1 MVLDAICSDKRA
13 EVERA
18 KTETPLARLIEA
30 MAAVETP
37 RGFHAA
43 LRRPGMSLI
52 AEIKRKSPS
61 KGVMAAGA
69 NPAGLAG
76 LYENAGARAISVLT
90 DAKYFDGSLK
100 DLSNARR
107 SVKIP
112 CLRKDFVMDEYQ
124 VYEARA
130 HGADAILLIVR
141 ILSDAQLKDYLAL
154 AHELGMDALVETH
167 DEAELG
173 RAMAAGAHIIGI
185 NNRDLDT
192 LAIDL
197 GTTLRLRRLVPGGY
211 TLVSESGIH
220 TRDDVRMLEDG
231 GVDAILAGEALMTS
245 PNIQAK
251 IRELLGGDAG

>member
-1 MVLDAICSDKRA
+1 MVLDAICANKRA

-18 KTETPLARLIEA
+18 KTEASLSRLVEA
-30 MAAVETP
+30 MSSIEPP

-43 LRRPGMSLI
+43 LRCPGMSLI

-69 NPAGLAG
+69 NPVELAG
-76 LYENAGARAISVLT
+76 LYERFGARAISVLT
-90 DAKYFDGSLK
+90 DTQYFDGSLE
-100 DLSNARR
+100 DLSNVRR
-107 SVKIP
+107 NVKIP
-112 CLRKDFVMDEYQ
+112 CLRKDFVLDEYQ

-167 DEAELG
+167 DEAEMD
-173 RAMAAGAHIIGI
+173 RAVAAGAHIIGI

-197 GTTLRLRRLVPGGY
+197 ETTLRLKRVAPAGLA
-211 TLVSESGIH
+211 LVSESGIH
-220 TRDDVRMLEDG
+220 TRDHVRMLEDA
-231 GVDAILAGEALMTS
+231 GVDAILVGEALMTS
-245 PNIQAK
+245 PDIAAK
-251 IRELLGGDAG
+251 IRELLGNDAD